1 MPSNGVRD
9 EQLAAAVELKPRF
22 DSKTLGKF
30 YLQPALTPT
39 PKTHKH
45 FEASRPPRLANPRPA
60 NPSPA
65 NPSPANL
72 RLANPS
78 PANGS

>member
-1 MPSNGVRD
+1 MPSNGARD
-9 EQLAAAVELKPRF
+9 EQLAAAVELKPKF

-45 FEASRPPRLANPRPA
+45 FEASRPQAKPTRAQPTRAQPTRA
-60 NPSPA
+60 
-65 NPSPANL
+65 
-72 RLANPS
+72 
-78 PANGS
+78 

>member
-45 FEASRPPRLANPRPA
+45 FEASRPPRKATPRPA
-60 NPSPA
+60 NPS
-65 NPSPANL
+65 L
-72 RLANPS
+72 
-78 PANGS
+78 ANGS